1 MTQTIIFKKNL
12 LKRLKRTL
20 FLRFVIIA
28 IFPIGLSYNYG
39 CANMQRPTGGPK
51 DSIPPK
57 VLNISPQNFLTN
69 FKEKDIVVTF
79 DEFIKINNQF
89 KEFSISPDTD
99 IPPQYKVKKKN
110 LHITLP
116 DSLEENSTYT
126 LNFGNGL
133 VDYNE
138 GNILKNFTYVFA
150 TGDELDSL
158 NISGKVLDGYKKEFN
173 YQEDK
178 DVKVILIPTKQD
190 SIFGKKKANIFTTVD
205 SSGNFRIANLKEG
218 TYRIYAL
225 KEQDN
230 DRIYNNPN
238 EYIGFIKDSI
248 VLTKD
253 TSNIS
258 LEYTKGYPLDF
269 RTIERKIDT
278 KGFVLFT
285 FNKSLEN
292 GSVKLLDN
300 PDLDKT
306 KITKWGSQKDT
317 AKLYLENFD
326 FDSVKFEI
334 RDDNTILDTILIR
347 KSRNFKIERF
357 SNPTLSIGNKVDK
370 VKHIKISSDFPI
382 DNLDKSKIFLK
393 EDSTDRRN
401 FSLIKDTLV
410 SNIYHL
416 KYNWKPKKNYELT
429 FEEKAI
435 QGAFDVYNEESKST
449 FTLDESDNYGNIF
462 FDVKGLDT
470 LEQYI
475 IEIIDE
481 KKENVYDKRIL
492 KGDELESI
500 NYTDFPAGKY
510 SIRVVWDQ
518 NKNEKWDP
526 GNVYENK
533 QAEPIWYLDRVFT
546 IRAGWE
552 QNEEI
557 SVTFPE

>member
-1 MTQTIIFKKNL
+1 MTQTIKIKESF
-12 LKRLKRTL
+12 LKGLKSGL
-20 FLRFVIIA
+20 FLRFIIIA
-28 IFPIGLSYNYG
+28 LLPVVMSYNYG

-57 VLNISPQNFLTN
+57 ILNISPENYLTN
-69 FKEKDIVVTF
+69 FKEKEIIVTF
-79 DEFIKINNQF
+79 DEYIKINNQF

-99 IPPQYKVKKKN
+99 FPPQYKVKKKN

-126 LNFGNGL
+126 INFGNGL

-138 GNILKNFTYVFA
+138 GNILRNFTYVFS

-158 NISGKVLDGYKKEFN
+158 NISGKVIDGYKKEFN
-173 YQEDK
+173 YQNDQ

-190 SIFGKKKANIFTTVD
+190 SIFGKKKANIFTSVD
-205 SSGNFRIANLKEG
+205 STGNFKIANLKEG

-238 EYIGFIKDSI
+238 EYIGFINDSI

-253 TSNIS
+253 TANIL
-258 LEYTKGYPLDF
+258 LEYTKGYPRDF
-269 RTIERKIDT
+269 RTIERKIDN
-278 KGFVLFT
+278 KGFILFT
-285 FNKSLEN
+285 FNKSVEKGNLKILDNE
-292 GSVKLLDN
+292 LLDN
-300 PDLDKT
+300 T
-306 KITKWGSQKDT
+306 KITKWGSLMDT
-317 AKLYLENFD
+317 AKVYIENFD
-326 FDSVKFEI
+326 FDSIKFEI
-334 RDDNTILDTILIR
+334 KDDKTILDTIVLR
-347 KSRNFKIERF
+347 KARNFKIERF
-357 SNPTLSIGNKVDK
+357 SNPILSIGNKVDK
-370 VKHIKISSDFPI
+370 VKHIKITSDFPI
-382 DNLDKSKIFLK
+382 ENLDKSKIILK
-393 EDSTDRRN
+393 EDSLDRRN

-410 SNIYHL
+410 SNTYHL
-416 KYNWKPKKNYELT
+416 KYNWKPKKNYELI

-435 QGAFDVYNEESKST
+435 LGLFNVYNQESKSN
-449 FTLDESDNYGNIF
+449 FTLDESDNYGNIHF
-462 FDVKGLDT
+462 TVKGLDS
-470 LEQYI
+470 LNQYI

-481 KKENVYDKRIL
+481 KKENVYDKRVL
-492 KGDELESI
+492 KGYEIENLE
-500 NYTDFPAGKY
+500 YLDFAAGKY
-510 SIRVVWDQ
+510 SMRIIWDQ
-518 NKNEKWDP
+518 NKNNKWDP

-557 SVTFPE
+557 NVTFIE